1 MLVFYSKD
9 LSMTVHIYS
18 YKRISSRT
26 QKEGTGIDRQEA
38 LIDEYLAHHKLELTR
53 EFIDLGIS
61 GFRGKNARTGALR
74 EFLDL
79 ITSGAIKANDVL
91 LVENFDRLTRMNGID
106 ATKLVVDILSAKI
119 IIVTLSDNQTY
130 DYRQEDHSN
139 ILFKINFVLSR
150 ANEESRI
157 KRNRSLGAWQ
167 KKHSEAKSLNKV
179 MTKKLPYWISYNR
192 ETESLNLNPSRANE
206 VKKIFKLLELYGC
219 ARTAIEINKT
229 ETDKKW
235 TLIAIRHLSRA
246 KSVFGCL
253 EIYKTKSANGEGADY
268 EELENY
274 YPAVISKE
282 QFYNIQTKL
291 NVRAETH
298 EKKGREAKGFRNVF
312 KGVIFCEHCNTAL
325 HQHFTKR
332 KGKEYMYLLC
342 AKSLVGACSA
352 GRKIFIPYSYILEPF
367 LLYYKNY
374 GLEKIIRKSGD
385 IQSIIESR
393 NAYNAEI
400 KDKQKTMDKMV
411 ESIESNGGDIPKILL
426 SRIRSIES
434 EIDELSSKRDLA
446 DIEVTK
452 MNIYVETEKAISRA
466 DIDELLSIEEG
477 RIRFNMLLKESQVE
491 IRVLKR
497 FEDSE
502 PFEGQDFKDEH
513 KMSEVIINNKTKGF
527 GINYY
532 FDRKHA
538 ILAGGYYYFYTK
550 KYIGTWNS
558 ELTLQLGSRADFSSR
573 DDDTQ

>member
-1 MLVFYSKD
+1 
-9 LSMTVHIYS
+9 MTVHIYS

-38 LIDEYLAHHKLELTR
+38 LINEYLAHHKLELTR
-53 EFIDLGIS
+53 EFVDLGIS

-79 ITSGAIKANDVL
+79 MASGAIKANDVL

-119 IIVTLSDNQTY
+119 IIVTLSDNQIY

-157 KRNRSLGAWQ
+157 KKARSLGAWK

-179 MTKKLPYWISYNR
+179 MTKKLPYWISYNE
-192 ETESLNLNPSRANE
+192 ETESLILNKRRANE
-206 VKKIFKLLELYGC
+206 VKKIFELLEIYGC
-219 ARTAIEINKT
+219 ARTAVEINKSD
-229 ETDKKW
+229 TDKKW

-246 KSVFGCL
+246 KSVYGCL
-253 EIYKTKSANGEGADY
+253 EIYKTKTANGESADY

-298 EKKGREAKGFRNVF
+298 EKKGREAKDFRNIF

-452 MNIYVETEKAISRA
+452 MNMYVETEKAISRA

-513 KMSEVIINNKTKGF
+513 KMSEVIINNKAKGF
-527 GINYY
+527 GLNYY

-538 ILAGGYYYFYTK
+538 MLAGGYYYFYTK

-558 ELTLQLGSRADFSSR
+558 ELTLPLGTIAAFSIN
-573 DDDTQ
+573 DDKTHQHG

>member
-1 MLVFYSKD
+1 
-9 LSMTVHIYS
+9 MTVHIYS

-38 LIDEYLAHHKLELTR
+38 LIQEYLAHHNRELAR

-79 ITSGAIKANDVL
+79 IASGAIKANDVL

-119 IIVTLSDNQTY
+119 IIVTLSDNQIY
-130 DYRQEDHSN
+130 DYRQEDHSS

-157 KRNRSLGAWQ
+157 KRNRSLGAWAR
-167 KKHSEAKSLNKV
+167 KHSEAKLSNKV
-179 MTKKLPYWISYNR
+179 MTKRLPYWVR
-192 ETESLNLNPSRANE
+192 FDDETETLKLDSNRADE
-206 VKKIFKLLELYGC
+206 VRKIFDLLEIYGC
-219 ARTAIEINKT
+219 ARTANEINKT
-229 ETDKKW
+229 PTDKKW
-235 TLIAIRHLSRA
+235 TLIAVRHLSRA
-246 KSVFGCL
+246 KSVYGCL
-253 EIYKTKSANGEGADY
+253 EIYKTKSESGESVDY

-282 QFYNIQTKL
+282 RFFNLQTKL
-291 NVRAETH
+291 NIRTETH
-298 EKKGREAKGFRNVF
+298 EKVGRESKGFRNIF
-312 KGVIFCEHCNTAL
+312 KGVIFCEHCSTAL
-325 HQHFTKR
+325 HQNFTKR
-332 KGKEYMYLLC
+332 KGKEYMYLIC
-342 AKSLVGACSA
+342 AKSLVGACPA
-352 GRKIFIPYSYILEPF
+352 GRKIFIPYNYIVEPF

-385 IQSIIESR
+385 VQSLVESR

-400 KDKQKTMDKMV
+400 EDKQST
-411 ESIESNGGDIPKILL
+411 IERIAENIELNGGDIPKILL
-426 SRIRSIES
+426 TRIRRIEA
-434 EIDELSSKRDLA
+434 EISALNIKRDLA
-446 DIEVTK
+446 DVEIAK
-452 MNIYVETEKAISRA
+452 INIYVEVEQAISRA
-466 DIDELLSIEEG
+466 DIDELLDSEEG
-477 RIRFNMLLKESQVE
+477 RIRFNMLLKESQVQ

-513 KMSEVIINNKTKGF
+513 KMSEVVINNKAKGF
-527 GINYY
+527 GVSYY

-538 ILAGGYYYFYTK
+538 MLSGGTYYFYTK
-550 KYIGTWNS
+550 KFVGGWKTDF
-558 ELTLQLGSRADFSSR
+558 TLPLGSRADFN
-573 DDDTQ
+573 

>member
-1 MLVFYSKD
+1 MPRLYQ
-9 LSMTVHIYS
+9 MTVQIYS

-38 LIDEYLAHHKLELTR
+38 LINEYLAHHKLELTR

-79 ITSGAIKANDVL
+79 IASGAIKANDVL

-106 ATKLVVDILSAKI
+106 ATKLVVDILSSKI

-157 KRNRSLGAWQ
+157 KKSRSLGAWK
-167 KKHSEAKSLNKV
+167 KKHNEAKSSNKV
-179 MTKKLPYWISYNR
+179 MTKKLPYWISYNE
-192 ETESLNLNPSRANE
+192 ETESLNLNQSRANE
-206 VKKIFKLLELYGC
+206 VKKIFELLEIFGC
-219 ARTAIEINKT
+219 ARAAVEINKT
-229 ETDKKW
+229 STDKKW

-246 KSVFGCL
+246 KSVYGCF
-253 EIYKTKSANGEGADY
+253 EIYKTKTANGESADY

-274 YPAVISKE
+274 YPPVISKE
-282 QFYNIQTKL
+282 QFYNIQTRL

-298 EKKGREAKGFRNVF
+298 EKKGRSAKGFRNIF

-332 KGKEYMYLLC
+332 KDKEYMYLLC

-352 GRKIFIPYSYILEPF
+352 GRKIFIPYNYILEPF

-374 GLEKIIRKSGD
+374 GFEKIIRKSGD
-385 IQSIIESR
+385 LQSLVESR

-400 KDKQKTMDKMV
+400 EDKQKTTNNMM
-411 ESIESNGGDIPKILL
+411 ESIESNGGDIPKIILT
-426 SRIRSIES
+426 RIRKIET
-434 EIDELSSKRDLA
+434 EINELSNKRDWT
-446 DIEVTK
+446 DIEIAK
-452 MNIYVETEKAISRA
+452 INIYVEAEQAISRT
-466 DIDELLSIEEG
+466 DIDELLNSEEG
-477 RIRFNMLLKESQVE
+477 RIRFNMLLKESQVQ

-513 KMSEVIINNKTKGF
+513 KMSEVIINNEAKGF
-527 GINYY
+527 GMNYH

-550 KYIGTWNS
+550 KYIGTWNPD
-558 ELTLQLGSRADFSSR
+558 LTLPLGTRATFSVV
-573 DDDTQ
+573 DDKE

>member
-1 MLVFYSKD
+1 
-9 LSMTVHIYS
+9 MTVQIYS

-38 LIDEYLAHHKLELTR
+38 LIKEYLAHHNRELAR

-79 ITSGAIKANDVL
+79 IASGAIKANDVL

-119 IIVTLSDNQTY
+119 IIVTLSDNQIY
-130 DYRQEDHSN
+130 DYRQEDHSS

-157 KRNRSLGAWQ
+157 KRNRSLGAWAR
-167 KKHSEAKSLNKV
+167 KHSEAKLSNKV
-179 MTKKLPYWISYNR
+179 MTKRLPYWVR
-192 ETESLNLNPSRANE
+192 FDDETETLKLDSNRADE
-206 VKKIFKLLELYGC
+206 VRKIFDLLEIYGC
-219 ARTAIEINKT
+219 ARTANEINKT
-229 ETDKKW
+229 PTDKKW
-235 TLIAIRHLSRA
+235 TLIAVRHLSRA
-246 KSVFGCL
+246 KSVYGCL
-253 EIYKTKSANGEGADY
+253 EIYKTKSESGESVDY

-282 QFYNIQTKL
+282 RFFNLQTKL
-291 NVRAETH
+291 NIRTETH
-298 EKKGREAKGFRNVF
+298 EKVGRESKGFRNIF
-312 KGVIFCEHCNTAL
+312 KGVIFCEHCSTAL
-325 HQHFTKR
+325 HQNFTKR
-332 KGKEYMYLLC
+332 KGKEYMYLIC
-342 AKSLVGACSA
+342 AKSLVGACPA
-352 GRKIFIPYSYILEPF
+352 GRKIFIPYNYIVEPF

-385 IQSIIESR
+385 VQSLVESR

-400 KDKQKTMDKMV
+400 EDKQST
-411 ESIESNGGDIPKILL
+411 IERIAENIELNGGDIPKILL
-426 SRIRSIES
+426 TRIRRIEA
-434 EIDELSSKRDLA
+434 EISALNIKRDLA
-446 DIEVTK
+446 DVEIAK
-452 MNIYVETEKAISRA
+452 INIYVEVEQAISRA
-466 DIDELLSIEEG
+466 DIDELLDSEEG
-477 RIRFNMLLKESQVE
+477 RIRFNMLLKESQVQ

-513 KMSEVIINNKTKGF
+513 KMSEVVINNKAKGF
-527 GINYY
+527 GVSYY

-538 ILAGGYYYFYTK
+538 MLSGGTYYFYTK
-550 KYIGTWNS
+550 KFVGGWKTDF
-558 ELTLQLGSRADFSSR
+558 TLPLGSRADFN
-573 DDDTQ
+573 

>member
-1 MLVFYSKD
+1 
-9 LSMTVHIYS
+9 MTVQIYS

-26 QKEGTGIDRQEA
+26 QREGTGIDRQEA
-38 LIDEYLAHHKLELTR
+38 LIKEHLARHKLELTR
-53 EFIDLGIS
+53 EFVDLGIS

-79 ITSGAIKANDVL
+79 IASGAIKANDVL

-106 ATKLVVDILSAKI
+106 ATKLVVDILSSKI
-119 IIVTLSDNQTY
+119 IIITLSDNQTY
-130 DYRQEDHSN
+130 DYRQEDHSS

-157 KRNRSLGAWQ
+157 KKSRSLGAWK
-167 KKHSEAKSLNKV
+167 KKHNEAKLSNKV
-179 MTKKLPYWISYNR
+179 MTKKLPYWIFYNEEA
-192 ETESLNLNPSRANE
+192 ETLNLNANRADE
-206 VKKIFKLLELYGC
+206 VRRIFGFLEIFGC
-219 ARTAIEINKT
+219 ARTANEINKT
-229 ETDKKW
+229 PTDKKW

-246 KSVFGCL
+246 KSVYGCL
-253 EIYKTKSANGEGADY
+253 EIYKTKTANGECADY
-268 EELENY
+268 EELEDY
-274 YPAVISKE
+274 YPAVIPKE

-291 NVRAETH
+291 NIRAETH
-298 EKKGREAKGFRNVF
+298 EKKGRESKGFRNIF

-332 KGKEYMYLLC
+332 KDKEYMYLLC
-342 AKSLVGACSA
+342 AKSLVAACPA
-352 GRKIFIPYSYILEPF
+352 GRKIFIPYNYILEPF

-374 GLEKIIRKSGD
+374 DLERIIRKAGD

-393 NAYNAEI
+393 NAYDAEI
-400 KDKQKTMDKMV
+400 KDKQKTVDNMV
-411 ESIESNGGDIPKILL
+411 ESIESNGGNIPKILL

-434 EIDELSSKRDLA
+434 EIYELSNKRDLA

-466 DIDELLSIEEG
+466 DIDELLDSEEG
-477 RIRFNMLLKESQVE
+477 RIRFNMLLKESQVQ

-513 KMSEVIINNKTKGF
+513 KMSEVVINNKAKGF
-527 GINYY
+527 GVSYY

-538 ILAGGYYYFYTK
+538 MLSGGTYYFYTK
-550 KYIGTWNS
+550 KFVGGWKTDF
-558 ELTLQLGSRADFSSR
+558 TLPLGSRADF
-573 DDDTQ
+573 D

>member
-1 MLVFYSKD
+1 MPRLYQ
-9 LSMTVHIYS
+9 MTVNIYS

-38 LIDEYLAHHKLELTR
+38 LIQSYLANHKLDLTR

-79 ITSGAIKANDVL
+79 ISSRTIKANDVL

-119 IIVTLSDNQTY
+119 IIVTLSDNQIY

-157 KRNRSLGAWQ
+157 KKVRSLGAWK
-167 KKHSEAKSLNKV
+167 KKHSEAKTLNKV
-179 MTKKLPYWISYNR
+179 MTKKLPYWISYNE
-192 ETESLNLNPSRANE
+192 ETESLNLNPKRANE
-206 VKKIFKLLELYGC
+206 VKIIFELLELYGC

-246 KSVFGCL
+246 KSVYGCL
-253 EIYKTKSANGEGADY
+253 EIYKTKTANGESVDY

-274 YPAVISKE
+274 YPSVISKE

-312 KGVIFCEHCNTAL
+312 KGVIYCEHCNTAL

-332 KGKEYMYLLC
+332 NDKEYMYLLC

-352 GRKIFIPYSYILEPF
+352 GRKIFIPYNYILEPF

-385 IQSIIESR
+385 VQSFFESR

-400 KDKQKTMDKMV
+400 EDKQRTVEKIV
-411 ESIESNGGDIPKILL
+411 ESIELNGGNIPNVLL
-426 SRIRSIES
+426 ARIRKIETEIS
-434 EIDELSSKRDLA
+434 ELTNKKDFA
-446 DIEVTK
+446 DTEIAK
-452 MNIYVETEKAISRA
+452 MNLFVEAEKAISRA
-466 DIDELLSIEEG
+466 DIDELLESEEG
-477 RIRFNMLLKESQVE
+477 RIRFNMLLKESQVQ

-502 PFEGQDFKDEH
+502 HFDGQDFKDEH
-513 KMSEVIINNKTKGF
+513 KMSEVIINNKAKGF
-527 GINYY
+527 GLSYY

-538 ILAGGYYYFYTK
+538 RLSGGTYYFYTK
-550 KYIGTWNS
+550 KFVGGWNTDFNLPLS
-558 ELTLQLGSRADFSSR
+558 SRADFSNFEN
-573 DDDTQ
+573 QE

>member
-1 MLVFYSKD
+1 
-9 LSMTVHIYS
+9 MTVQIYS

-38 LIDEYLAHHKLELTR
+38 LIKEYLAHHNRELAR

-79 ITSGAIKANDVL
+79 IASGAIKANDVL

-119 IIVTLSDNQTY
+119 IIVTLSDNQIY
-130 DYRQEDHSN
+130 DYRQEDHSS

-157 KRNRSLGAWQ
+157 KRNRSLGAWAR
-167 KKHSEAKSLNKV
+167 KHSEAKLSNKV
-179 MTKKLPYWISYNR
+179 MTKRLPYWVR
-192 ETESLNLNPSRANE
+192 FDDETETLKLDSNRADE
-206 VKKIFKLLELYGC
+206 VRKIFDLLEIYGC
-219 ARTAIEINKT
+219 ARTANEINKT
-229 ETDKKW
+229 PTDKKW
-235 TLIAIRHLSRA
+235 TLIAVRHLSRA
-246 KSVFGCL
+246 KSVYGCL
-253 EIYKTKSANGEGADY
+253 EIYKTKSESGESVDY

-282 QFYNIQTKL
+282 RFFNLQTKL
-291 NVRAETH
+291 NIRTETH
-298 EKKGREAKGFRNVF
+298 EKVGRESKGFRNIF
-312 KGVIFCEHCNTAL
+312 KGVIFCEHCSTAL
-325 HQHFTKR
+325 HQNFTKR
-332 KGKEYMYLLC
+332 KGKEYMYLIC
-342 AKSLVGACSA
+342 AKSLVGACPA
-352 GRKIFIPYSYILEPF
+352 GRKIFIPYNYIVEPF

-385 IQSIIESR
+385 VQSLVESR

-400 KDKQKTMDKMV
+400 EDKQST
-411 ESIESNGGDIPKILL
+411 IERIAENIELNGGDIPKILL
-426 SRIRSIES
+426 TRIRRIEA
-434 EIDELSSKRDLA
+434 EISALNIKRDLA
-446 DIEVTK
+446 DVEIAK
-452 MNIYVETEKAISRA
+452 INIYVEVEQSISRA
-466 DIDELLSIEEG
+466 DIDELLDSEEG
-477 RIRFNMLLKESQVE
+477 RIRFNMLLKESQVQ

-513 KMSEVIINNKTKGF
+513 KMSEVVINNKAKGF
-527 GINYY
+527 GVSYY

-538 ILAGGYYYFYTK
+538 MLSGGTYYFYTK
-550 KYIGTWNS
+550 KFVGGWKTDF
-558 ELTLQLGSRADFSSR
+558 TLPLGSRADFN
-573 DDDTQ
+573 